1 MTGATLGS
9 TGAGR
14 LALHTWTLDSTPLAE
29 VLAVARRTGWGG
41 VELRRLDFLRARE
54 AGRTDAD
61 TLELVRRSGL
71 PVACVGVELG
81 WMFADDAARRRILGS
96 FEESCRWAV
105 ALGCPRLMS
114 PVDFASGDLAR
125 AAEGVREAGALA
137 AAHGLRLAVEHQSQA
152 PQLNTLARVREL
164 LARAG
169 HPAVGLLLD
178 SYHLHRSPGG
188 IRAIEDVTP
197 AEIAYVQF
205 SDVPAA
211 VEPGKTQP
219 RLPAG
224 QGTVPFPEFLALL
237 AAKGY
242 TDWLSYEAPNPSAWA
257 RDPAAVADE
266 ARGRIL
272 TFLTVGETRGR

>member
-1 MTGATLGS
+1 MTGTTGA

-81 WMFADDAARRRILGS
+81 WMFADDPTRRRILGS
-96 FEESCRWAV
+96 FAESCRWAV

-114 PVDFASGDLAR
+114 PVDFATGDVAR
-125 AAEGVREAGALA
+125 AVEGVREVGDLA

-152 PQLNTLARVREL
+152 PQLNTLDRVREL

-169 HPAVGLLLD
+169 HPTVGLLLD

-188 IRAIEDVTP
+188 IRAIEDVAP
-197 AEIAYVQF
+197 SEIAYVQF

-224 QGTVPFPEFLALL
+224 EGTVPFPEFLALL

-242 TDWLSYEAPNPSAWA
+242 TGWLSYEAPDPAAWA
-257 RDPAAVADE
+257 RDPATVADE

-272 TFLTVGETRGR
+272 TFLTVGERRER